1 MTVMSTGK
9 EVLGKPGSASEL
21 ERSQVACVS
30 AILKEKF
37 PGIIALTQSV
47 SEHEAAEVG
56 GNWILDVYFVPS
68 CDLMAFED
76 FAADLAVGLSDES
89 GISVLIISHTEEA
102 TQQYYLDMLKECCP
116 FDLENRGR
124 GSRILIVPDF
134 DVFLGP
140 VSWSL
145 VGLTTVQTVWSEPQL
160 PIGRDVR
167 KAA

>member
-1 MTVMSTGK
+1 MVMSTGK
-9 EVLGKPGSASEL
+9 EVLGKPDSASEL
-21 ERSQVACVS
+21 ERSQVACAS
-30 AILKEKF
+30 TILKERF
-37 PGIIALTQSV
+37 PGIIALTRAL
-47 SEHEAAEVG
+47 SEHEAAEAG

-68 CDLMAFED
+68 SQLMEFED

-89 GISVLIISHTEEA
+89 AISILIISHTEEA

-116 FDLENRGR
+116 FDLANRGR
-124 GSRILIVPDF
+124 GSRILILPDF

-160 PIGRDVR
+160 PIAPDVR